1 MARRCCCR
9 LFCWRAATAVWW
21 RGARRQLVAQ
31 YRATSLPP
39 HWAETKHRTRKTRK
53 TLHEF
58 RILNGARP
66 RTRNISMGSLLAHS
80 LCLHLPDSNIL
91 SRVKKLLISQIY
103 KKIRMSKS
111 GNIFK
116 VEINDSENNLER
128 KYVTMYL
135 FISFLL

>member
-1 MARRCCCR
+1 M
-9 LFCWRAATAVWW
+9 
-21 RGARRQLVAQ
+21 
-31 YRATSLPP
+31 
-39 HWAETKHRTRKTRK
+39 
-53 TLHEF
+53 F

-66 RTRNISMGSLLAHS
+66 GTRNISLVFLLAQS

-128 KYVTMYL
+128 KYVTTMYL
-135 FISFLL
+135 FIFLLL